1 MKTKKLALAAVSAAV
16 MFASCS
22 KDEVVN
28 NQENS
33 FHKYI
38 GFSTVGSNAQTKAT
52 VYTSN
57 NSFENFAVFAYN
69 GTNLFMG
76 GSAETGVNI
85 VKNETAWDY
94 QNSADLAYWPKS
106 TLNFYGVA
114 PLKEN
119 TGVNN
124 YSWNIG
130 SDEQKITYTT
140 VDEYGVDAGTTNV
153 DVMYGVK
160 TQQTASSNNGVVKF
174 NFKHILSQILFQAK
188 VQYAAMVVNI
198 EKINVHNVCGS
209 GTFKFPSNESEV
221 ATRDGNWTSDGHVN
235 FSVGFHSESV
245 EEEGYIIVD
254 GNNVDNAKIISKS
267 DDNPLLLI
275 PQTLTKWTTTAE
287 TKVPISE
294 ANINYQSYLEISCK
308 IMQNGE
314 YLFGSESAY
323 NTLYVPFGA
332 SWEPGKR
339 YIYTLIFGGGF
350 DVNGDPILSP
360 ITFDAEVS
368 DWVDATDNNG
378 DINTSEGGV
387 N

>member
-33 FHKYI
+33 LHNYI

-52 VYTSN
+52 VYTSSK
-57 NSFENFAVFAYN
+57 SFDNFAVFAYN

-76 GSAETGVNI
+76 GSASTGVNI
-85 VKNETAWDY
+85 VKNGTAWNY

-106 TLNFYGVA
+106 ALNFYGVA

-188 VQYAAMVVNI
+188 VEYASMEVDI
-198 EKINVHNVCGS
+198 ESMKVCNVKNA
-209 GTFKFPSNESEV
+209 GTFTFPATENV
-221 ATRDGNWTSDGHVN
+221 NATRAENWISESVED
-235 FSVGFHSESV
+235 FSVGFSDESV
-245 EEEGYIIVD
+245 ENGCITV
-254 GNNVDNAKIISKS
+254 NVNENVNEAKIISKK

-275 PQTLTKWTTTAE
+275 PQTLTKWTTTSE
-287 TKVPISE
+287 NPVSISE
-294 ANINYQSYLEISCK
+294 ANNSRLSYLSITCK
-308 IMQNGE
+308 IRQNGE
-314 YLFGSESAY
+314 YLFGSADAY
-323 NTLYVPFGA
+323 DTLYVPFGA

-350 DVNGDPILSP
+350 DVNGDPILTP
-360 ITFDAEVS
+360 ITFDAEVT
-368 DWVDATDNNG
+368 DWVDATDNSG
-378 DINTSEGGV
+378 DLNTSNGGV

>member
-1 MKTKKLALAAVSAAV
+1 MKTKKLALVAVSAAV

-33 FHKYI
+33 LHNYI
-38 GFSTVGSNAQTKAT
+38 GFSIVGSNAQTKAT
-52 VYTSN
+52 VYTPN
-57 NSFENFAVFAYN
+57 NSFDNFAVFAYN
-69 GTNLFMG
+69 GANLFMG
-76 GSAETGVNI
+76 GNAETGVNI
-85 VKNETAWDY
+85 VKNGTAWDY

-106 TLNFYGVA
+106 TLDFYGVA

-119 TGVNN
+119 GVND

-130 SDEQKITYTT
+130 SGEQKITYTT
-140 VDEYGVDAGTTNV
+140 VDEYGTDAGKTNV

-160 TQQTASSNNGVVKF
+160 KQQTANSNNGVVKF

-188 VQYAAMVVNI
+188 VQYSSMVVNI

-221 ATRDGNWTSDGHVN
+221 ATRDGNWTSDGKVN
-235 FSVGFHSESV
+235 FSVGFFNESL
-245 EEEGYIIVD
+245 EEDGYIKVD
-254 GNNVDNAKIISKS
+254 GSNVENVKIISKS

-275 PQTLTKWTTTAE
+275 PQSLTKWATTAE
-287 TKVPISE
+287 TAVSISE
-294 ANINYQSYLEISCK
+294 ANTNHQSYLEISCK

-314 YLFGSESAY
+314 YLFGSETAY
-323 NTLYVPFGA
+323 ETLYVPFGA

-350 DVNGDPILSP
+350 DVNGEPILTP
-360 ITFDAEVS
+360 ITFDAEVT

-378 DINTSEGGV
+378 DLNTSTGGV

>member
-33 FHKYI
+33 LHNYI
-38 GFSTVGSNAQTKAT
+38 GFSTVGGNAQTKAT

-57 NSFENFAVFAYN
+57 SSFDNFAVFAYN

-76 GSAETGVNI
+76 GSASTGVNI
-85 VKNETAWDY
+85 VKNGTAWVY

-124 YSWNIG
+124 YSWNIE
-130 SDEQKITYTT
+130 SDKQTITYTT
-140 VDEYGVDAGTTNV
+140 ADEYGVDAGKTNV

-188 VQYAAMVVNI
+188 VQYASMVVNI

-221 ATRDGNWTSDGHVN
+221 ATRDGNWTSDGKVN

-245 EEEGYIIVD
+245 EEEGYIKVD
-254 GNNVDNAKIISKS
+254 GNNVENVKIISKS

-275 PQTLTKWTTTAE
+275 PQSLTKWATTAE
-287 TKVPISE
+287 TAVSISE
-294 ANINYQSYLEISCK
+294 ANTNYQSYLEISCK

-314 YLFGSESAY
+314 YLFGSEAAY
-323 NTLYVPFGA
+323 ETLYVPFGA

-350 DVNGDPILSP
+350 DENGDPILTP
-360 ITFDAEVS
+360 ITFDAEVT

-378 DINTSEGGV
+378 DLNTSTGGV